1 MSPTEV
7 PVPVAIGPS
16 TPAPTLLRK
25 AVVEGG
31 ATVADL
37 PQARALIW
45 AGGPGE
51 FPDELPPSV
60 EWVQLPAAGVE
71 DWFTAGILA
80 RHPEVRFTSAAG
92 AFAASVAE
100 HALMLLLAGVRYLPE
115 HLRAGSWRQYDFFP
129 HVGTLHGKTVTI
141 VGAGGIGRAL
151 IPMLV
156 PLGAHIIAVNRSG
169 RPVTGPG
176 IPDTVETLPAEH
188 LARIWPRTDH
198 VVIAAPATPE
208 TKHLVGAEELARLK
222 PSSWVINVARGSLID
237 TDALVAAL
245 ASGAIAGAGL
255 DVTDPEP
262 LPDGHPLWVLPNA
275 IVTPHDSNPPQLRL
289 AAFADHVGA
298 NVQRFTTGRD
308 LLAPIDI
315 KRGY

>member
-7 PVPVAIGPS
+7 PVPIAIGPS

-25 AVVEGG
+25 AVVESG
-31 ATVADL
+31 ATVAD
-37 PQARALIW
+37 PAEARALIW

-51 FPDELPPSV
+51 FPDELPDTV

-71 DWFTAGILA
+71 DWFTAGIFA
-80 RHPEVRFTSAAG
+80 RHPDVRFTSAAG

-115 HLRAGSWRQYDFFP
+115 HLHARSWRQQEFFP
-129 HVGTLHGKTVTI
+129 HVDTLRGKTVTI

-151 IPMLV
+151 IPMLI
-156 PLGAHIIAVNRSG
+156 PLGVHIIAVNRSG
-169 RPVTGPG
+169 KPVTGPG
-176 IPDTVETLPAEH
+176 IPDTVETIPADQ

-198 VVIAAPATPE
+198 VVIAAPATPD
-208 TKHLVGAEELARLK
+208 TRHLVGADEIARLE
-222 PSSWVINVARGSLID
+222 PTSWIINVARGSLID

-245 ASGAIAGAGL
+245 ASGAIGGAGL

-262 LPDGHPLWVLPNA
+262 LPDGHPLWTLPNA

-289 AAFADHVGA
+289 AAFADHVSE
-298 NVQRFTTGRD
+298 NVLRFIEGRD
-308 LLAPIDI
+308 LLAPIDPG
-315 KRGY
+315 RGY

>member
-1 MSPTEV
+1 MSPDEV

-25 AVVEGG
+25 AVVEAG
-31 ATVADL
+31 ATIADL

-45 AGGPGE
+45 VGGPGE
-51 FPDELPPSV
+51 FPDELPASI

-71 DWFTAGILA
+71 DWFTAGIPA
-80 RHPEVRFTSAAG
+80 RHPDVRFTSAAG

-115 HLRAGSWRQYDFFP
+115 HLHAGSWRQHDFFP
-129 HVGTLHGKTVTI
+129 HVDTLRGKTVTI

-222 PSSWVINVARGSLID
+222 PSSWVVNVARGSLVD

-245 ASGAIAGAGL
+245 ASGAIGGAGL

-298 NVQRFTTGRD
+298 NVRRFITGRD
-308 LLAPIDI
+308 LLAPIYTE
-315 KRGY
+315 RGY